1 MDRLSTGRPLVCA
14 LRMWSLVLIVILASV
29 PLQAGE
35 DDDLLDLDSG
45 GLVLSAT
52 TQYGGR
58 WNAQALLDG
67 SNLTGWSSAKGYPY
81 PNEFLIEL
89 PRRCLLASFV
99 VDNTGA
105 EESNF
110 PGISAR
116 HFALYSSA
124 TSNDE
129 VVDLILSGEAE
140 KGKRKVFALEKPT
153 EVRWLKLAIFSN
165 WGNSSHTQLM
175 ELEGYGEVLGPV
187 PQQKPMQGI
196 YSSNYGLMRLE
207 QSGDYV
213 VGCYEADNG
222 LLSGRTN
229 GRLLKFRWWE
239 DGPNSGTAFMVL
251 STDGNHLNGLWYERG
266 RMKGSWY
273 GSRVT
278 DRQGPNCEVPVLD
291 ALVKSIYEAGLSGP
305 MEEIGQEES
314 LEKEGAPAILPKIY
328 FATDSAEITPDSEKR
343 LEKCWAAVQTHPYQK
358 IVIEGHTDS
367 THTREYNLELSL
379 RRALSV
385 AEWLIEQGLDAN
397 QLESKAYG
405 ESRPVAD
412 NGTEEGRALNRRV
425 EILLQ

>member
-1 MDRLSTGRPLVCA
+1 MDRLSKGRFLVGTWRVLA
-14 LRMWSLVLIVILASV
+14 SVLIVMLATV

-35 DDDLLDLDSG
+35 DVDLLDLDSG
-45 GLVLSAT
+45 GLILSAT

-67 SNLTGWSSAKGYPY
+67 SNLTGWSSAKDYPY

-89 PRRCLLASFV
+89 PRQCVLTSFV

-116 HFALYSSA
+116 HFVLYGSN
-124 TSNDE
+124 TSQNE
-129 VVDLILSGEAE
+129 VLDLIVSGEAD
-140 KGKRKVFALEKPT
+140 KGKRKVFVIEKPT
-153 EVRWLKLAIFSN
+153 AVRWLKLVILSN
-165 WGNSSHTQLM
+165 WGNPSHTQVM
-175 ELEGYGEVLGPV
+175 ELEGYGKPLEAV
-187 PQQKPMQGI
+187 PQERSIEGI

-207 QSGDYV
+207 QSGSYV
-213 VGCYEADNG
+213 VGCYEADKG

-229 GRLLKFRWWE
+229 GRVLKFHWWE
-239 DGPNSGTAFMVL
+239 NGPSGGTALMVL
-251 STDGNHLNGLWYERG
+251 SADGNQLNGLWYERG
-266 RMKGSWY
+266 LMKGSWY

-278 DRQGPNCEVPVLD
+278 DRNGPECKVPVLD
-291 ALVKSIYEAGLSGP
+291 ALVKSVYEASVSEPLDAF
-305 MEEIGQEES
+305 GQEKS
-314 LEKEGAPAILPKIY
+314 LEQERAPAILPVIY
-328 FATDSAEITPDSEKR
+328 FATDSAEITPKSEKR
-343 LEKCWAAVQTHPYQK
+343 LERCWTAIQTHQYQK
-358 IVIEGHTDS
+358 IVIKGHTDS
-367 THTREYNLELSL
+367 TYTQAYNAELSR

-397 QLESKAYG
+397 HLETKAYG

-412 NGTEEGRALNRRV
+412 NKTETGRALNRRV

>member
-1 MDRLSTGRPLVCA
+1 MDRFSTGRPIVCA
-14 LRMWSLVLIVILASV
+14 RRVWSLVLIVILASV

-45 GLVLSAT
+45 ALVLSAT

-58 WNAQALLDG
+58 WNALALVDG

-89 PRRCLLASFV
+89 PRQCVLTSFV

-105 EESNF
+105 DESNF

-116 HFALYSSA
+116 HFVLYGSTTSSQ
-124 TSNDE
+124 E
-129 VVDLILSGEAE
+129 VLGLIVSGEAE
-140 KGKRKVFALEKPT
+140 KGKRKVFTFEKPT
-153 EVRWLKLAIFSN
+153 QARWLRLAILSN
-165 WGNSSHTQLM
+165 WGNPSHTELM
-175 ELEGYGEVLGPV
+175 ELEGYGKALDAVIQEKPV
-187 PQQKPMQGI
+187 EGV

-207 QSGDYV
+207 QSGTYV

-229 GRLLKFRWWE
+229 GRVLKFRWWE
-239 DGPNSGTAFMVL
+239 DGPNGGTAFMVL

-273 GSRVT
+273 GSRVS
-278 DRQGPNCEVPVLD
+278 DRKGPECKVPVLD
-291 ALVKSIYEAGLSGP
+291 VLVKSVYEDRLREP
-305 MEEIGQEES
+305 MGEIGQEKSFEQ
-314 LEKEGAPAILPKIY
+314 KGAPAILPEIY
-328 FATDSAEITPDSEKR
+328 FATDSAEITPESEKR
-343 LEKCWAAVQTHPYQK
+343 LERCWTAIQTHPYQK
-358 IVIEGHTDS
+358 IVIKGHTDS
-367 THTREYNLELSL
+367 THTHEYNAELSR

-397 QLESKAYG
+397 QLQTKAYG
-405 ESRPVAD
+405 ESLPVAD
-412 NGTEEGRALNRRV
+412 NKTEAGRALNRRV

>member
-1 MDRLSTGRPLVCA
+1 MAQLSTGRPLA
-14 LRMWSLVLIVILASV
+14 LAWRMWSLVLIVVLASA

-35 DDDLLDLDSG
+35 DEDLLDLDSG

-58 WNAQALLDG
+58 WNAQALVDG

-89 PRRCLLASFV
+89 PGKCVLASFV

-116 HFALYSSA
+116 HFSLYGSA
-124 TSNDE
+124 TSKYE
-129 VVDLILSGEAE
+129 LVDLLLSGQAE
-140 KGKRKVFALEKPT
+140 KGKRKVFTIGNPT
-153 EVRWLKLAIFSN
+153 EVHWLKLVILSN
-165 WGNSSHTQLM
+165 WGNPSHTQLM
-175 ELEGYGEVLGPV
+175 ELEGYGEILDAP
-187 PQQKPMQGI
+187 PQKKPIQGI

-207 QSGDYV
+207 QNGTYV

-239 DGPNSGTAFMVL
+239 DGPNGGTAFMVL
-251 STDGNHLNGLWYERG
+251 STDGDHLNGLWYERG
-266 RMKGSWY
+266 LMKGSWY

-291 ALVKSIYEAGLSGP
+291 ALFKSIYGSDLSVP
-305 MEEIGQEES
+305 MEEIGREES
-314 LEKEGAPAILPKIY
+314 PEEQGAPAILPEIY
-328 FATDSAEITPDSEKR
+328 FASDSAEITPEAEKR
-343 LEKCWAAVQTHPYQK
+343 LEKCWAVIQSHPYEK
-358 IVIEGHTDS
+358 IVIKGHTDS
-367 THTREYNLELSL
+367 THSQEYNMELSL
-379 RRALSV
+379 RRAQAV
-385 AEWLIEQGLDAN
+385 ADWLIEQGLDAN
-397 QLESKAYG
+397 QVEIKPYG
-405 ESRPVAD
+405 ESQPVAD
-412 NGTEEGRALNRRV
+412 NSTMEGRALNRRV
-425 EILLQ
+425 EIFLQ

>member
-1 MDRLSTGRPLVCA
+1 L
-14 LRMWSLVLIVILASV
+14 WSLFLIVILASV

-58 WNAQALLDG
+58 WNAQALVDG
-67 SNLTGWSSAKGYPY
+67 TNLTGWSSAKGYPY

-89 PRRCLLASFV
+89 PRRCVLASFV

-105 EESNF
+105 EESDF
-110 PGISAR
+110 SGISAR
-116 HFALYSSA
+116 HFALYGSA
-124 TSNDE
+124 TSKHE
-129 VVDLILSGEAE
+129 VEDLLISGEAA
-140 KGKRKVFALEKPT
+140 KGKRKVFTLEKPT
-153 EVRWLKLAIFSN
+153 EVRWLKLAVLSN

-175 ELEGYGEVLGPV
+175 ELEGYGEVLDAV
-187 PQQKPMQGI
+187 PQDKPIQGT

-207 QSGDYV
+207 QRGTYV
-213 VGCYEADNG
+213 VGCYEADHG

-229 GRLLKFRWWE
+229 GRILKFRWWE
-239 DGPNSGTAFMVL
+239 DGPNGGTAFMVL
-251 STDGNHLNGLWYERG
+251 STDGNHLNGLWYEKG

-278 DRQGPNCEVPVLD
+278 DREGPNCEVPVLD
-291 ALVKSIYEAGLSGP
+291 ALVKSIYEAELSVP
-305 MEEIGQEES
+305 SEEFVQRRS
-314 LEKEGAPAILPKIY
+314 LEKEETLAILPKIY
-328 FATDSAEITPDSEKR
+328 FATDSAEITPESEKS
-343 LEKCWAAVQTHPYQK
+343 LEKCWAFIQTHPYQK
-358 IVIEGHTDS
+358 IVVNGHTDS
-367 THTREYNLELSL
+367 THSQEYNMELSL

-385 AEWLIEQGLDAN
+385 AEWLIEQGLDGK
-397 QLESKAYG
+397 QLESKPYG

-412 NGTEEGRALNRRV
+412 NSTEEGRALNRRV

>member
-1 MDRLSTGRPLVCA
+1 MAQLSAGRPLA
-14 LRMWSLVLIVILASV
+14 LAWRMWSLVLIVILASA

-35 DDDLLDLDSG
+35 DEDLLDLGNG

-58 WNAQALLDG
+58 WNAQALVDG

-89 PRRCLLASFV
+89 PRKCVLASFV

-110 PGISAR
+110 PGISTR
-116 HFALYSSA
+116 HFALYGSA
-124 TSNDE
+124 TSKYE
-129 VVDLILSGEAE
+129 VVDLLLSGEAE
-140 KGKRKVFALEKPT
+140 KGKRKVFTIEKPT
-153 EVRWLKLAIFSN
+153 EVRWLKLVILSN
-165 WGNSSHTQLM
+165 WGNPSHTQLM
-175 ELEGYGEVLGPV
+175 ELEGYGEPLDAP
-187 PQQKPMQGI
+187 PQKKPIQGI

-207 QSGDYV
+207 QNGTYV

-239 DGPNSGTAFMVL
+239 DGPNAGTAFMVL
-251 STDGNHLNGLWYERG
+251 STDGDHLNGLWYERG
-266 RMKGSWY
+266 LMKGSWY

-291 ALVKSIYEAGLSGP
+291 ALFKSIYGSDLSVP
-305 MEEIGQEES
+305 MEEIGREES
-314 LEKEGAPAILPKIY
+314 PEKQGAPAVLPEIY
-328 FATDSAEITPDSEKR
+328 FASDSAEITPEAEKR
-343 LEKCWAAVQTHPYQK
+343 LEKCWAVIQSHPYEK
-358 IVIEGHTDS
+358 IVIKGHTDS
-367 THTREYNLELSL
+367 THSQEYNLELSL
-379 RRALSV
+379 RRAQAV
-385 AEWLIEQGLDAN
+385 AEWLIEQGLDGN
-397 QLESKAYG
+397 QLKSEPYG

-412 NGTEEGRALNRRV
+412 NSTVEGRALNRRV
-425 EILLQ
+425 EIFLQ